1 MGLKDKCMNAWNTI
15 KQRKYCVP
23 IGIMV
28 VGSIIGIIGALT
40 GFIAVY
46 AVGLAIGFISIGV
59 AFYYNREKFWNLEE
73 SRRYNYERF

>member
-1 MGLKDKCMNAWNTI
+1 MSLKEKCINTWNTF

-40 GFIAVY
+40 AIYPVY
-46 AVGLAIGFISIGV
+46 IVGLAIGFIGMGV
-59 AFYYNREKFWNLEE
+59 SFYYNREKFLNLRE
-73 SRRYNYERF
+73 SRRYNYELF